1 MAEKS
6 TGQWVGAVV
15 GAIAGFFTGGTTW
28 YYALGY
34 MAQGAA
40 VGSAVGGLIDPP
52 KGPNIQGPRM
62 GDLAAQ
68 SAGYGST
75 IPRIYGQMATF
86 GNVFWV
92 ENNRIKEV
100 AKKKKNGKGGG
111 GSTTTTYSYYATFAV
126 SLCRGP
132 IQGVRRVWVGAKLI
146 YDASSVSIDQ
156 IAASNAGAKY
166 FDVYTGTDTQMPDE
180 RMEATLGVGNV
191 PAYRGTAYL
200 VFKDYPLKDH
210 GNSLMGAQVKVE
222 VLTNAGYSTWS
233 RTTTVADIGTQFRT
247 NIYSSNPIPYI
258 SRVENDVVY
267 LTTVG
272 STVDSLYSLAGTYLG
287 SETRTF
293 VETTGYDAAGDGL
306 FDCGQFLTDYGM
318 MWPMMMS
325 LSKTIGEG
333 ALVLNDGRNVGINLP
348 QDHKISSVT
357 IANDRRSVLVL
368 TARPGEAYY
377 GSYVR
382 DFFVINNALEVTHS
396 GVTENTL
403 GLYEIGF
410 SRSVALASG
419 YGVASFDSGTM
430 RLATA
435 YAAGGWVR
443 LYEIDG
449 TTMSNTMSLTLP
461 DGLSSW
467 GFNHITIFLAND
479 IIHTFSGTSY
489 NVFTKGLITPGSKI
503 LGDIV
508 RDETLQSGLLS
519 SGDIDVTALTDTVR
533 GYRISSVAA
542 IRSGIEPLQS
552 VWPFDVRQH
561 GYQLQC
567 VKRGGAAVATIP
579 EADLDA
585 RSPGDNPGTR
595 LGIEREMD
603 SQLPRRIVLTHV
615 DPSREYDAGEQGAE
629 RLNTTAV
636 NVQSTDLPIVLT
648 ATEAGGAAEVALYLR
663 WMERYGYSATLAP
676 SWRHLEPADVVDI
689 VHQGITH
696 TIRLTSVHTLPD
708 GRVEVTGR
716 PAGSATLFTP
726 VAVADSGAAST
737 GVTLGLK
744 GPTRLQMLDIP
755 AVHDGM
761 DTPSMLVAACGYY
774 DAWPGGV
781 VLRSDDGGTS
791 WDQTDAVGVPGATM
805 GQSINALSGVD
816 SFALMDKANTLSV
829 RLINGDLSSVT
840 ETALFAG
847 ANHFALGAHGRWE
860 IIAAQTC
867 LLQGDGTYI
876 LRDFIRGR
884 FGTEWAVN
892 AHAAL
897 DTLVLLDTDTILQ
910 SGVASAFI
918 GVERKYRGVTLGQSE
933 DEATTQSLTYNAVNL
948 ECLSPVYLN
957 GNRAASNDWT
967 ITWVRRTR
975 IGGEWRDKIDAP
987 LSEASEAYEV
997 EIYSDATYATLKRT
1011 LTGLTSATATY
1022 TSAQQTT
1029 DFGSAQTTLYL
1040 KVYQISTVAGRGY
1053 PLVSSLPRR
1062 PSTRLL
1068 MHGNGDNNGT
1078 VFTDEA
1084 GNAITPS
1091 GGLVTAN
1098 DVAPVFGSAAL
1109 KFNGS
1114 NAYFSVPS
1122 NFGVFGDFTI
1132 EFWLRGG
1139 FSGCYFSHP
1148 SNGTYFYNNY
1158 AHLNNVEVI
1167 TNASM
1172 PSSAT
1177 TWRHVA
1183 LVRQGGVVTLYVDGA
1198 VCGTGSYAGAV
1209 DLSSLNFGRYVPN
1222 NNMYVNGHMDE
1233 IRISDR
1239 AIYTAPFTPPA
1250 SEFQIFTGAI

>member
-132 IQGVRRVWVGAKLI
+132 IQGVRRVWVGSKLI

-166 FDVYTGTDTQMPDE
+166 FKLYTGSDTQLPDE

-191 PAYRGTAYL
+191 PAYRGLAYL
-200 VFKDYPLKDH
+200 VFEDYPLKDH

-222 VLTNAGYSTWS
+222 VLTAASYSAWS
-233 RTTTVADIGTQFRT
+233 RTTTVADIGTHFREDF
-247 NIYSSNPIPYI
+247 NYPANPIPYI

-293 VETTGYDAAGDGL
+293 VETTGYNATGDGR
-306 FDCGQFLTDYGM
+306 FDCGQFMTDYGV
-318 MWPMMMS
+318 MWPLM
-325 LSKTIGEG
+325 LDLAKTIGEG
-333 ALVLNDGRNVGINLP
+333 ALVLNDGRNFGVNLP
-348 QDHKISSVT
+348 QDHKIMGVA
-357 IANDRRSVLVL
+357 IANDRRSALVL
-368 TARPGEAYY
+368 TARPGEFYY
-377 GSYVR
+377 ASYIR
-382 DFFVINNALEVTHS
+382 DYYVIDDALEVIDS
-396 GVTENTL
+396 GLTD
-403 GLYEIGF
+403 
-410 SRSVALASG
+410 VALAANEFGSSRSTAITMG
-419 YGVASFDSGTM
+419 YGTASFDSETM
-430 RLATA
+430 RVATA
-435 YAAGGWVR
+435 YGAGSGSVVT
-443 LYEIDG
+443 YQIDDG
-449 TTMSNTMSLTLP
+449 VMAREAVILP
-461 DGLSSW
+461 GLSYWS
-467 GFNHITIFLAND
+467 FTRPTVFLKDDMVFA
-479 IIHTFSGTSY
+479 FSGTAY
-489 NVFTKGLITPGSKI
+489 NVFTRGLITPGSEI

-508 RDETLQSGLLS
+508 RNETLQSGLLS
-519 SGDIDVTALTDTVR
+519 SGDIDVSALTDTVR

-567 VKRGGAAVATIP
+567 VKRGGSAVATIT

-585 RSPGDNPGTR
+585 RASGDKPGTR

-615 DPSREYDAGEQGAE
+615 DPDREYDPGEQGAE

-663 WMERYGYSATLAP
+663 WLERYGYSATLAP

-726 VAVADSGAAST
+726 VAVADSGASST

-744 GPTRLQMLDIP
+744 GPTRLQMLDLP

-761 DTPSMLVAACGYY
+761 DTPAMLVAACGYY

-805 GQSINALSGVD
+805 GQTINALSGVD
-816 SFALMDKANTLSV
+816 SFALMDKANTLTV
-829 RLINGDLSSVT
+829 RLANGDLSSVT
-840 ETALFAG
+840 ETALLAG

-867 LLQGDGTYI
+867 LLQGDGTYV

-892 AHAAL
+892 THAAL
-897 DTLVLLDTDTILQ
+897 DTLVLLDTDTLVQ
-910 SGVASAFI
+910 SGVASTFI

-1158 AHLNNVEVI
+1158 LHLNNVSVLPAM
-1167 TNASM
+1167 TL
-1172 PSSAT
+1172 PSGST

-1183 LVRQGGVVTLYVDGA
+1183 VVRNSGVVTVYCDG
-1198 VCGTGSYAGAV
+1198 VSYGSATHTAAV

-1222 NNMYVNGHMDE
+1222 NNLYVNGHMDE

>member
-132 IQGVRRVWVGAKLI
+132 IQGVRRVWVGSKLI
-146 YDASSVSIDQ
+146 YDASSVNIDQ

-166 FDVYTGTDTQMPDE
+166 FKIYTGSDTQLPDE
-180 RMEATLGVGNV
+180 RMEATLGVDNV
-191 PAYRGTAYL
+191 PAYRGTAYM
-200 VFKDYPLKDH
+200 VFEDYPLKDH

-222 VLTNAGYSTWS
+222 VLTAASYSAWS
-233 RTTTVADIGTQFRT
+233 RTTTIADTGLAFRDAF
-247 NIYSSNPIPYI
+247 INPSAPRPYI
-258 SRVENDVVY
+258 SRVSSGLIFV
-267 LTTVG
+267 TTV
-272 STVDSLYSLAGTYLG
+272 DGTADHVFSIGGQYLG
-287 SETRTF
+287 SEPKDSIEITAR
-293 VETTGYDAAGDGL
+293 VNDV
-306 FDCGQFLTDYGM
+306 FDCGRFKTAFGVTQPVYWDK
-318 MWPMMMS
+318 P
-325 LSKTIGEG
+325 KTIGAGCLYLGTGE
-333 ALVLNDGRNVGINLP
+333 LCGRNLP
-348 QDHKISSVT
+348 QDHTILGVC
-357 IANDRRSVLVL
+357 IANDGRSMFVM
-368 TARPGEAYY
+368 TCRPGDNPSS
-377 GSYVR
+377 GLVR
-382 DFFVINNALEVTHS
+382 DFFVIDDEFSVTNS
-396 GVTENTL
+396 GVTTDVF
-403 GLYEIGF
+403 GSGQFGF
-410 SRSVALASG
+410 SRATDIVIGHNAW
-419 YGVASFDSGTM
+419 SFDSETM
-430 RLATA
+430 RIAAA
-435 YAAGGWVR
+435 YGAGLGTIT
-443 LYEIDG
+443 LYSIKSSSFSTDMVLHTG
-449 TTMSNTMSLTLP
+449 S
-461 DGLSSW
+461 GLSF
-467 GFNHITIFLAND
+467 FNYSYPTVYLEHD
-479 IIHTFSGTSY
+479 IIVAFTGTAY
-489 NVFTKGLITPGSKI
+489 NVFTRNLLTPGSKT

-508 RDETLQSGLLS
+508 RDETLQSGLLNA
-519 SGDIDVTALTDTVR
+519 GDIDVSALTDTVR

-542 IRSGIEPLQS
+542 IRSGIDPLQS

-567 VKRGGAAVATIP
+567 VKRGGSAVATIT

-585 RSPGDNPGTR
+585 RASGDKPGTR

-615 DPSREYDAGEQGAE
+615 DPDREYDPGEQGAE

-663 WMERYGYSATLAP
+663 WLERYGYSATLAP

-726 VAVADSGAAST
+726 VAVADSGASST

-744 GPTRLQMLDIP
+744 GPTRLQMLDLP

-761 DTPSMLVAACGYY
+761 DTPAMLVAACGYY

-805 GQSINALSGVD
+805 GQTINALSGVD
-816 SFALMDKANTLSV
+816 SFALMDKANTLTV
-829 RLINGDLSSVT
+829 RLANGDLSSVT
-840 ETALFAG
+840 ETALLAG

-867 LLQGDGTYI
+867 LLQGDGTYV

-892 AHAAL
+892 THAAL
-897 DTLVLLDTDTILQ
+897 DTLVLLDTDTIVQ

-933 DEATTQSLTYNAVNL
+933 DEATTQTLTYNATNL

-957 GNRAASNDWT
+957 GSRAASNDWT

-975 IGGEWRDKIDAP
+975 IGAAWRDKVDAP

-1022 TSAQQTT
+1022 TSAQQTA
-1029 DFGSAQTTLYL
+1029 DFGAAQTTLYL
-1040 KVYQISTVAGRGY
+1040 KIYQISAIAGRGY
-1053 PLVSSLPRR
+1053 PLTTSI
-1062 PSTRLL
+1062 TR
-1068 MHGNGDNNGT
+1068 
-1078 VFTDEA
+1078 
-1084 GNAITPS
+1084 
-1091 GGLVTAN
+1091 
-1098 DVAPVFGSAAL
+1098 
-1109 KFNGS
+1109 
-1114 NAYFSVPS
+1114 
-1122 NFGVFGDFTI
+1122 
-1132 EFWLRGG
+1132 
-1139 FSGCYFSHP
+1139 
-1148 SNGTYFYNNY
+1148 
-1158 AHLNNVEVI
+1158 
-1167 TNASM
+1167 
-1172 PSSAT
+1172 
-1177 TWRHVA
+1177 
-1183 LVRQGGVVTLYVDGA
+1183 
-1198 VCGTGSYAGAV
+1198 
-1209 DLSSLNFGRYVPN
+1209 
-1222 NNMYVNGHMDE
+1222 
-1233 IRISDR
+1233 
-1239 AIYTAPFTPPA
+1239 
-1250 SEFQIFTGAI
+1250 